1 MDGTVRVA
9 AATDLAAGERAE
21 PGWQDCPGV
30 LITLSKGDSGHR
42 SNLQFVFSSIV
53 YLLPMSFILGSL
65 GVLPDMLFGTWGEM
79 RQTT

>member
-53 YLLPMSFILGSL
+53 YLLPFCF
-65 GVLPDMLFGTWGEM
+65 MLNAPKLFFFFLNIRLNE
-79 RQTT
+79 